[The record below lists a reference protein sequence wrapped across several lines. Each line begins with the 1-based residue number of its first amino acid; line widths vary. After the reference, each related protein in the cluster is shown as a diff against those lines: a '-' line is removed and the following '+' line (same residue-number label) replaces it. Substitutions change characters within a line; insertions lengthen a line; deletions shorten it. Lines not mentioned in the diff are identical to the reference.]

1 MPASAY
7 LDHNATSPLRPAA
20 FDAMAEALRAG
31 GNPSSVHKVGRTAR
45 AAVDRARRQVAD
57 LVGALPAEVIFT
69 SGGTEANNMA
79 LRGAGRRRRLVS
91 AVEHESVRNAASD
104 AEVVPVDAEGVV
116 DLAALEAALGQ
127 SSEPALVSVM
137 LANNETGV
145 VQPIAE
151 VVRLA
156 RAAGAL
162 VHCDAVQ
169 AAGKMA
175 VSIHGLGVD
184 YLSIAAHKLGGPTGV
199 GALVVRAG
207 APLASDRKG
216 GAQETNRRAGTEN
229 LSGIAGFGAAAA
241 EALRVLDVQALRDKL
256 ELALVQIAPSARIH
270 GAGAPRLC
278 NTTFISMPGVSSET
292 QVMAFDLA
300 GVCISAGSAC
310 SSGKVH
316 QSAVLRA
323 MGVPEAEA
331 ATAVRISLGWNTES
345 ADIDRLIAAWRD
357 LYIRVKK
364 SDISQASSQ
373 ARAA

>member
-1 MPASAY
+1 MPMSAY

-31 GNPSSVHKVGRTAR
+31 GNPSSVHKAGRAAR
-45 AAVDRARRQVAD
+45 AAVDKARRQVAD

-79 LRGAGRRRRLVS
+79 LRGAGRRRLLVS
-91 AVEHESVRNAASD
+91 AIEHESVRNSAPD
-104 AEVVPVDAEGVV
+104 AEVVPVDANGVL
-116 DLAALEAALGQ
+116 DLGALEKALARL
-127 SSEPALVSVM
+127 SEPSLVSVM

-145 VQPIAE
+145 VQPIAD

-169 AAGKMA
+169 GAGKMPL
-175 VSIHGLGVD
+175 SIHGLGVD
-184 YLSIAAHKLGGPTGV
+184 YLSLAAHKLGGPTGV

-207 APLASDRKG
+207 APLATDRKG

-229 LSGIAGFGAAAA
+229 LSGIVGFGAAAT
-241 EALRVLDVQALRDKL
+241 EALRGLDVQSLRDKL
-256 ELALVQIAPSARIH
+256 ELALVQIAPAARIH

-316 QSAVLRA
+316 QSAVLSA

-331 ATAVRISLGWNTES
+331 TTAVRISLGWNTES
-345 ADIDRLIAAWRD
+345 ADIERLIGAWQD
-357 LYIRVKK
+357 LYIRVSK
-364 SDISQASSQ
+364 SDISQAHSQ

>member
-57 LVGALPAEVIFT
+57 LVGALPAEVIFN

-79 LRGAGRRRRLVS
+79 LRGAGRRRLLVS
-91 AVEHESVRNAASD
+91 AIEHESVRNTAPD
-104 AEVVPVDAEGVV
+104 AEVIPVDANGVL
-116 DLAALEAALGQ
+116 DLGALEKALAR

-145 VQPIAE
+145 VQPIAD

-156 RAAGAL
+156 HAAGAL

-169 AAGKMA
+169 GAGKMPL
-175 VSIHGLGVD
+175 SIHGLGVD
-184 YLSIAAHKLGGPTGV
+184 YLSLAAHKLGGPTGV

-229 LSGIAGFGAAAA
+229 LSGIVGFGAAAA

-331 ATAVRISLGWNTES
+331 TTAIRISLGWNTES
-345 ADIDRLIAAWRD
+345 ADIERLIAAWQD
-357 LYIRVKK
+357 LYIRVSG
-364 SDISQASSQ
+364 SDISQA
-373 ARAA
+373 RAA